1 MQKYGTLLAPV
12 LDASCEAQRG
22 DGLPPAGM
30 AGSSAGGAILQC
42 RSRADYTTFILF
54 TNASRHQQARAARTE
69 MAGETNGRLCSV
81 ETPLP
86 RRARS
91 ASGWA

>member
-30 AGSSAGGAILQC
+30 AGSRAGGSHTSL
-42 RSRADYTTFILF
+42 SF
-54 TNASRHQQARAARTE
+54 
-69 MAGETNGRLCSV
+69 
-81 ETPLP
+81 P
-86 RRARS
+86 RRLYHFFTIRLRQPPLTSANGGQRWLARQTGVY
-91 ASGWA
+91 AA